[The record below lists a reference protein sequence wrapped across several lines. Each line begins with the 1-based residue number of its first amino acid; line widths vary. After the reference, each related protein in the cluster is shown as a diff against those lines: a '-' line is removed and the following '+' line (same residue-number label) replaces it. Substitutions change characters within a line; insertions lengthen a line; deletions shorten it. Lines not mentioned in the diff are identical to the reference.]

1 MYNFLLDE
9 DGVMLFHDDFVS
21 IISVFN
27 NAGVAIVEVEPTR
40 KKEGSRVTKCSVCGE
55 VVKREVI
62 PKVGGSNTIV
72 TVVIVLAIFAVI
84 AAGGA
89 VFFILSKG
97 NGTGASGAGK
107 KTGGRASINK

>member
-1 MYNFLLDE
+1 
-9 DGVMLFHDDFVS
+9 MLKLNRQERKRVQES
-21 IISVFN
+21 P
-27 NAGVAIVEVEPTR
+27 NAR
-40 KKEGSRVTKCSVCGE
+40 CGE

-97 NGTGASGAGK
+97 NGTGAGGAGK